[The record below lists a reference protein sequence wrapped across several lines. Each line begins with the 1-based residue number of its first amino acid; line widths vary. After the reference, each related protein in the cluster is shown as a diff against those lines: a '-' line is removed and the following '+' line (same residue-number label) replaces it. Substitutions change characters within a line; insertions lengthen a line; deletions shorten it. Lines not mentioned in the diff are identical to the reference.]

1 MSKRTKSL
9 LKHLALFHSAADNI
23 ARHRLRSVAIVLCLV
38 AILSPFLSAIAVLEG
53 VKAQSLLSVDEGA
66 DIYVTMDLFGR
77 NGVIPLG
84 AVEEIKA
91 LDGVV
96 DAVPR
101 AICRIFISGRPAVL
115 LGIPFDRRIS
125 NEISF
130 GQGSPPRAG
139 EVAIGTKLAQALQ
152 LGIGDEISIGARA
165 VGIINHTP
173 YIMKKMYRIAGTFT
187 TSADIR
193 TADLVMMDIQEA
205 VSAYEMDG
213 FATDIAIYVK
223 PDHTAQ
229 VSEDLMKMNSS
240 YRIQTKDLVRT
251 YVERGLNTRGG
262 VFTSLYVVA
271 FAVAIPTIL
280 VMTGIGLPEKRKE
293 VGVLKA
299 TGWQTHE
306 VMAMVVYENLLY
318 AVLGASAALV
328 VSFIW
333 VRLLNGFFIARLF
346 ISGINDVAAFPIPS
360 IFLPLPFFLAFVLAL
375 LVTMVGSII
384 TTWRSAVVPPAEA
397 LR

>member
-1 MSKRTKSL
+1 MKIPGL
-9 LKHLALFHSAADNI
+9 LKHLALFHAAADTI
-23 ARHRLRSVAIVLCLV
+23 ARYRLRSLTIVLCLTAV
-38 AILSPFLSAIAVLEG
+38 LSPFLSAIAILEG

-84 AVEEIKA
+84 AVAQIKA
-91 LDGVV
+91 LEGVV

-101 AICRIFISGRPAVL
+101 AVCRISINGKSAVL
-115 LGIPFDRRIS
+115 LGIPFDKRFS
-125 NEISF
+125 DDVSF
-130 GQGSPPRAG
+130 VQGSPPQAG
-139 EVAIGTKLAQALQ
+139 EVVIGTKLAKALK

-165 VGIINHTP
+165 IGIINHVP

-193 TADLVMMDIQEA
+193 TADLVIMDLQEA
-205 VSAYEMDG
+205 VSIYEMDG

-223 PDHTAQ
+223 PEHTAQ
-229 VSEDLMKMNSS
+229 VSEGLMKMNSAF
-240 YRIQTKDLVRT
+240 RIQTKDLVKT
-251 YVERGLNTRGG
+251 YVERGLNLRGG
-262 VFTSLYVVA
+262 VFTSLYLVA
-271 FAVAIPTIL
+271 FAVSIPAIL
-280 VMTGIGLPEKRKE
+280 VLTGIGLPERRRE

-299 TGWQTHE
+299 TGWRTHE

-318 AVLGASAALV
+318 ALSGASAALV
-328 VSFIW
+328 VSFVW

-346 ISGINDVAAFPIPS
+346 ISGINDIAAFPVPS
-360 IFLPLPFFLAFVLAL
+360 KFLFLPFFSSFVLAL
-375 LVTMVGSII
+375 TVTMVGSII
-384 TTWRSAVVPPAEA
+384 TTWRSSVVPPAEA

>member
-1 MSKRTKSL
+1 MIIPGM
-9 LKHLALFHSAADNI
+9 LKHLAIFHASADNI
-23 ARHRLRSVAIVLCLV
+23 ARHRLRSMTIVLCLV

-77 NGVIPLG
+77 NGVIPLR
-84 AVEEIKA
+84 AVAEIKA

-96 DAVPR
+96 EAVPR
-101 AICRIFISGRPAVL
+101 AICRIFISGRSAVL
-115 LGIPFDRRIS
+115 LGIPFDKRFS
-125 NEISF
+125 DDTSF
-130 GQGSPPRAG
+130 VQGAPPRAG
-139 EVAIGTKLAQALQ
+139 EVVIGTKLAQALK

-165 VGIINHTP
+165 IGIINHIP

-193 TADLVMMDIQEA
+193 TADLVMMDIHEA

-223 PDHTAQ
+223 PDHSAQ
-229 VSEDLMKMNSS
+229 VSEGLMKMNSA

-262 VFTSLYVVA
+262 VFTSLYLVA
-271 FAVAIPTIL
+271 FAVAIPTML
-280 VMTGIGLPEKRKE
+280 VMTGIGLPERRKE

-299 TGWQTHE
+299 TGWRTHE
-306 VMAMVVYENLLY
+306 VMEMVVYEDLLY
-318 AVLGASAALV
+318 ALSGASAALV

-346 ISGINDVAAFPIPS
+346 ISGFNDVSTFPVPS
-360 IFLPLPFFLAFVLAL
+360 QFLPLPFFIAFLLAL
-375 LVTMVGSII
+375 VVTMVGSII